1 MSQPINRALVRSLA
15 RLHTVA
21 ELTTKLDAATAE
33 LEQAM
38 SAEVVVTGANMK
50 ESGTTGEYLSGALDL
65 KVRTYEAAI
74 GLRKRTDAGAGTN
87 GGPNRKMNHVNFR
100 FREWGF

>member
-15 RLHTVA
+15 RLHTV
-21 ELTTKLDAATAE
+21 EQLTTKLDAATAE

-74 GLRKRTDAGAGTN
+74 SLRTRTDAGASH

>member
-21 ELTTKLDAATAE
+21 QLTTKLDAATAE

-74 GLRKRTDAGAGTN
+74 GLRKRTDAGATN
-87 GGPNRKMNHVNFR
+87 GGANRKMNHIDFSHRV
-100 FREWGF
+100 WGF